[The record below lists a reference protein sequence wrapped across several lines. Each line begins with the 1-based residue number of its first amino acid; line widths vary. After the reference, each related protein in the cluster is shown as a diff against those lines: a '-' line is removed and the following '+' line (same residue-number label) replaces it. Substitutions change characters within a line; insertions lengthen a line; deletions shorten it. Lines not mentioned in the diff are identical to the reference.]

1 MISIQ
6 DKSRCS
12 GCHACFLACPQ
23 KCIRLVADEEGF
35 LYPQVDQKECSSC
48 NLCEKVCPILNPH
61 SISKETKPLAYAV
74 KNTDEYIRERSSSGG
89 VFTAMAEYI
98 IEQGGLVFGAAFD
111 DDFNVVHIRVDKKE
125 DLEKLR
131 GSKYVQSKIGYTYQE
146 AKEALLSGKPVLF
159 TGTPCQIGGLKAF
172 LKKDYEKLY
181 TQDLICHGVPSPLAW
196 KKYLEYLKNEYIT
209 EVKYVSFRNKEKSW
223 KKYSIFIRF
232 ENGQELMEPFTEN
245 LYMQAFLK
253 NFSLRPSCY
262 DCQFKGVNRV
272 SDITL
277 ADFWGIENTLPQMDD
292 DKGTSLVM
300 IHSDKGKELLEM
312 ISSKL
317 QRQEVD
323 ALLAIHENGSAVYSS
338 PLSPKRKCFIDRLK
352 KKSFEKNVKKC
363 IKPSLY
369 IRIKSLVK
377 RGLQKIKLIMG
388 RK

>member
-196 KKYLEYLKNEYIT
+196 KKYLEYLKNKYST

-312 ISSKL
+312 ISSKI

-323 ALLAIHENGSAVYSS
+323 AQFAIYENGSAVHSS
-338 PLSPKRKCFIDRLK
+338 PLPRKRDIFWKYLNKIRFDKLLK
-352 KKSFEKNVKKC
+352 KCDNTK
-363 IKPSLY
+363 L
-369 IRIKSLVK
+369 LVK
-377 RGLQKIKLIMG
+377 IKTKIKRIL
-388 RK
+388 RWNKR

>member
-6 DKSRCS
+6 DKSKCS

-146 AKEALLSGKPVLF
+146 AKEALISGNPVFF

-181 TQDLICHGVPSPLAW
+181 TQDLICHGVPSPFAW
-196 KKYLEYLKNEYIT
+196 KKYLEYLADKYGS
-209 EVKYVSFRNKEKSW
+209 EVKHVAFRNKAKSW
-223 KKYSIFIRF
+223 KKYSISIWF
-232 ENGQELMEPFTEN
+232 ENGQELTEPFTEN
-245 LYMQAFLK
+245 VYMQAFLK
-253 NFSLRPSCY
+253 NLCLRPSCY
-262 DCQFKGVNRV
+262 NCAFKGINRV
-272 SDITL
+272 ADITL
-277 ADFWGIENTLPQMDD
+277 ADFWGIETVLPQMDD
-292 DKGTSLVM
+292 DKGTSLIM
-300 IHSDKGKELLEM
+300 IHSDKGKELFET
-312 ISSKL
+312 ISCRL
-317 QRQEVD
+317 QGQEVD
-323 ALLAIHENGSAVYSS
+323 APLAIHENGSAVYSS
-338 PLSPKRKCFIDRLK
+338 PLSPKRKCFIDETVVAN
-352 KKSFEKNVKKC
+352 S
-363 IKPSLY
+363 
-369 IRIKSLVK
+369 
-377 RGLQKIKLIMG
+377 
-388 RK
+388 